1 MHAPLIRSTLA
12 TLALACSAGS
22 ACAAWGHSD
31 YVHALAYQ
39 QQRAFQQSAGLK
51 SEYDTIRALDDTIK
65 DDLANLT
72 RKARRPDAEP
82 DAPGRPG
89 ARG

>member
-1 MHAPLIRSTLA
+1 MHAPSIRSTLA

-39 QQRAFQQSAGLK
+39 QRALEHSADFK
-51 SEYDTIRALDDTIK
+51 QKYDTIRAFDDTIK
-65 DDLANLT
+65 EDIGHFA
-72 RKARRPDAEP
+72 RKSRRSDAES
-82 DAPGRPG
+82 DTAARPG

>member
-1 MHAPLIRSTLA
+1 MHAPSIRSTLV

-22 ACAAWGHSD
+22 AWAAWGHSD

-39 QQRAFQQSAGLK
+39 QRALEQSAGSK
-51 SEYDTIRALDDTIK
+51 PEFDTIRAFDDTIK
-65 DDLANLT
+65 EDTGHFA
-72 RKARRPDAEP
+72 RKARRPDDSS
-82 DAPGRPG
+82 DAPERPG

>member
-1 MHAPLIRSTLA
+1 MHAPSIRSTLLV
-12 TLALACSAGS
+12 LALTCSAGS

-39 QQRAFQQSAGLK
+39 QRTLEQSAGSK
-51 SEYDTIRALDDTIK
+51 PEYDTIRAFDDTIK
-65 DDLANLT
+65 EDAGHFARET
-72 RKARRPDAEP
+72 RRPDDGS
-82 DAPGRPG
+82 DAPERPG